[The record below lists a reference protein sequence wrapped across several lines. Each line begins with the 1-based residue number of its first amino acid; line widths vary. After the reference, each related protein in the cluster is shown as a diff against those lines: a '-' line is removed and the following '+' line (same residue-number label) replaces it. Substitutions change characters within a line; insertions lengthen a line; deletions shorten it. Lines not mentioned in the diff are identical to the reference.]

1 MKKVP
6 ATFESISLFAKEM
19 DSKTIEHTCARTH
32 TRTQKALIKTSKE
45 RKQAMKTKNQGGEIN
60 QSRHFVK
67 MTSETEKEMNEGEGQ
82 KKGGGRVAWT

>member
-1 MKKVP
+1 MKK
-6 ATFESISLFAKEM
+6 SSSLSPFPLLQRKWTRKQ
-19 DSKTIEHTCARTH
+19 SSTRARVH
-32 TRTQKALIKTSKE
+32 TQKALIKTSKE

-60 QSRHFVK
+60 QSRHIVK